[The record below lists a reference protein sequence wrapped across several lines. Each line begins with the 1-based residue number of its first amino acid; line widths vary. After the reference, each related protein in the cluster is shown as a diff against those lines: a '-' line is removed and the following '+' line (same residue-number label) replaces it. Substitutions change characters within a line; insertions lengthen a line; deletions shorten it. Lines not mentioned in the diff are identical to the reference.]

1 MRYFHYKKNPH
12 HMPCVNLD
20 KVWSMIGLEQVSPPT
35 LPPSLP
41 PSSTCPTHPSNPA
54 WHMPPCS
61 SLLSSRA
68 LDGENIHT
76 RISRDSLRPES
87 SACQICEHAVRGAWC
102 G

>member
-35 LPPSLP
+35 LPPSQLHTP
-41 PSSTCPTHPSNPA
+41 RSSQQ
-54 WHMPPCS
+54 S
-61 SLLSSRA
+61 SLAHAPLLFGPDPWRRKESR
-68 LDGENIHT
+68 LV
-76 RISRDSLRPES
+76 SRDSLRPES
-87 SACQICEHAVRGAWC
+87 SACQLCENAFPGAWY